1 MINYIINKINNKKNK
16 SYLFFLLFILIL
28 VLLNLF
34 FIKYWIIKS
43 PYQIDANGNLLLNKL
58 QFWNG
63 EPFEK
68 LLNNKDPLNT
78 FADIE
83 FKISRMPLLIY
94 FLYYFQIYISKNFI
108 IIYLFKN
115 ITLSSLIFIL
125 IKNYDKKL
133 NNIFLVSCLFLI
145 YFVPHNIVN
154 ILAIEPEESILIYFI
169 ITLFFLL
176 TGEYKYRNF
185 YITAI
190 LCLIFFTKASMF
202 YLCFGVSLIYFIY
215 EKKKQNILPLIFII
229 FCSIF
234 WGVNSYNKTGKFA
247 FGTSALS
254 LNALASS
261 TAYHKDFTSNYPLM
275 SPDIYWNNILEEI
288 KNKNIKNEWDAYK
301 YTRDK
306 SIKYIMENPTDFF
319 YGVTKKLYVIF
330 LSPFKDVRTE
340 DQLIQENYKNP
351 IRYSNF
357 INKPFFII
365 SIFILLYSIYN
376 FKKINLKIK
385 KISLYYF
392 TILIFY
398 FFPYILVFVYP
409 RHCVPMYIIGF
420 VYILLFSVYS
430 DNPNKFKKSFLK
442 FN

>member
-1 MINYIINKINNKKNK
+1 MK
-16 SYLFFLLFILIL
+16 
-28 VLLNLF
+28 
-34 FIKYWIIKS
+34 
-43 PYQIDANGNLLLNKL
+43 
-58 QFWNG
+58 
-63 EPFEK
+63 
-68 LLNNKDPLNT
+68 
-78 FADIE
+78 
-83 FKISRMPLLIY
+83 
-94 FLYYFQIYISKNFI
+94 
-108 IIYLFKN
+108 
-115 ITLSSLIFIL
+115 
-125 IKNYDKKL
+125 
-133 NNIFLVSCLFLI
+133 
-145 YFVPHNIVN
+145 
-154 ILAIEPEESILIYFI
+154 
-169 ITLFFLL
+169 
-176 TGEYKYRNF
+176 
-185 YITAI
+185 
-190 LCLIFFTKASMF
+190 
-202 YLCFGVSLIYFIY
+202 
-215 EKKKQNILPLIFII
+215 KKKQNILPVIFII

-234 WGVNSYNKTGKFA
+234 WGLNSYNKTGKFA

-261 TAYHKDFTSNYPLM
+261 TAYHKDFTSRYPLM

-365 SIFILLYSIYN
+365 SIFILFYSIYN
-376 FKKINLKIK
+376 FKIINLKIK
-385 KISLYYF
+385 KITIYYF
-392 TILIFY
+392 AILIFY

-420 VYILLFSVYS
+420 IYILLFLIYS
-430 DNPNKFKKSFLK
+430 DNSNKIKKLFEV
-442 FN
+442 